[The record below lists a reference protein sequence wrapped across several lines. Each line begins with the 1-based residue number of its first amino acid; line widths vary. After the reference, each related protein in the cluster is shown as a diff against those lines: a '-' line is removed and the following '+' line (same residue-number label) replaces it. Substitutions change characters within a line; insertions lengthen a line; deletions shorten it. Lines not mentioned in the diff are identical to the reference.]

1 MKATCIRRGART
13 RPASFASKARIWR
26 RSSASPTSASPKDGT
41 RTLSRRAGEVV
52 APLGGGRG
60 LVEIGDGE
68 AVEASAA
75 AEDLAPDLGG
85 DAGVGQHPCR
95 HLGETGVEV
104 REIAR
109 YADVLGAAQQLD
121 GGADLALAALDRRE
135 AIPLPI
141 FERRQLQIRRIGVM
155 VLTQIPLD
163 ASQQPGNP
171 PTLRFQES
179 DFETRMEFE
188 DAAEHQRN
196 QRKLHFGRMA
206 GDMPHEPVL
215 AKTRLDRRIV

>member
-1 MKATCIRRGART
+1 MKATCIRRGARA

-75 AEDLAPDLGG
+75 AEDLAADLGG

-109 YADVLGAAQQLD
+109 YADVVGAAQQLD
-121 GGADLALAALDRRE
+121 GGADLALAALDRRK

-163 ASQQPGNP
+163 APQQPGNP
-171 PTLRFQES
+171 PALSFQES
-179 DFETRMEFE
+179 HLEARIKFEN
-188 DAAEHQRN
+188 AAEHQCD
-196 QRKLHFGRMA
+196 QRELHLGRMA
-206 GDMPHEPVL
+206 GDVAHEAIL
-215 AKTRLDRRIV
+215 TKARLDRRIV